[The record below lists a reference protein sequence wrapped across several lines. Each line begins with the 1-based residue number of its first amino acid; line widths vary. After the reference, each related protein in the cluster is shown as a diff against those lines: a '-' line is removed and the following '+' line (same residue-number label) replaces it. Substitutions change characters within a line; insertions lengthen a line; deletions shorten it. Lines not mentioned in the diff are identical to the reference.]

1 MQTTFWW
8 YRLHFWQWMQAGRVR
23 PLDRAVALLAWWLP
37 CIIAPLVLI
46 LASTSYSSAVL
57 NFLLSLDVPLT
68 LVLAG
73 ATAVDALGVES
84 RAGSEDWL
92 WPREFRPAL
101 LRWMS
106 LQRWLLVV
114 RWPAGLV
121 IAATVLASGAASP
134 GAYTEM
140 LLMALL
146 GLVCGSSFAWA
157 MQRPAPSQQRPA
169 GIYRLQ
175 GVPALSWVAI
185 RDARDRFDLRRA
197 MVLAVP
203 ALLAAPLGAPAGMV
217 ARMLALWL
225 PLLFV
230 LIVCREA
237 AQVHGVLR
245 RWLGVTIHSKL
256 WLTYWVWRFVAMG
269 IAALVMIGILYWKV
283 GMPTAA
289 SQR

>member
-8 YRLHFWQWMQAGRVR
+8 YRLHFWQWIQAGRAR

-37 CIIAPLVLI
+37 CVIAPLVLI
-46 LASTSYSSAVL
+46 LAGTPYSSAVL

-68 LVLAG
+68 LLLAG
-73 ATAVDALGVES
+73 ATAMDALGVES
-84 RAGSEDWL
+84 RAGSADWL
-92 WPREFRPAL
+92 WPRESRPAQ

-106 LQRWLLVV
+106 LQRWLIVV
-114 RWPAGLV
+114 RWPAGLA
-121 IAATVLASGAASP
+121 IAASVLASGAASQ
-134 GAYTEM
+134 GSLSEM

-146 GLVCGSSFAWA
+146 GFVCGSSFAWA
-157 MQRPAPSQQRPA
+157 MQRPAPSQQLPA

-175 GVPALSWVAI
+175 GVSALSWVAI

-245 RWLGVTIHSKL
+245 RWLGVTLQSKL
-256 WLTYWVWRFVAMG
+256 WLIYWVWRFVALG
-269 IAALVMIGILYWKV
+269 IAAIGMIGILWWKV
-283 GMPTAA
+283 GMPAA
-289 SQR
+289 ARQR

>member
-1 MQTTFWW
+1 MFWW
-8 YRLHFWQWMQAGRVR
+8 YRLHFWQWNQAGRAR
-23 PLDRAVALLAWWLP
+23 PLGRAVALLAWWLP
-37 CIIAPLVLI
+37 CVIAPLVFM
-46 LASTSYSSAVL
+46 LAGTPYSSAVL

-73 ATAVDALGVES
+73 ATALDALGVES

-92 WPREFRPAL
+92 WPRDSRPVQ

-106 LQRWLLVV
+106 LQRWLFVV
-114 RWPAGLV
+114 RWPAGLA
-121 IAATVLASGAASP
+121 IAASVLSSGNSSP
-134 GAYTEM
+134 PESLAEM

-146 GLVCGSSFAWA
+146 GFVCGSCFAWA
-157 MQRPAPSQQRPA
+157 MQRPAPSQQQPA
-169 GIYRLQ
+169 GIHRLH
-175 GVPALSWVAI
+175 GVHALSWVAI

-203 ALLAAPLGAPAGMV
+203 ALLAAPLGAPAGLV
-217 ARMLALWL
+217 AKMLALWL

-245 RWLGVTIHSKL
+245 RWLGVTLQSKL
-256 WLTYWVWRFVAMG
+256 WLSYWVWRLVALG
-269 IAALVMIGILYWKV
+269 VAAIVMIGILWWKV
-283 GMPTAA
+283 GMPMAA
-289 SQR
+289 RQR